1 MKQTFTYWLYVKTT
15 GSEPTVYL
23 SDIKWFNK
31 DKGEP
36 IGEYEVTHEVPSV
49 RELTPA
55 VVAQLKAERDEM
67 RAVANAAI
75 TEMDDRIA
83 SLLALENNNEA

>member
-1 MKQTFTYWLYVKTT
+1 MKKTFKYWLYVKTT

-36 IGEYEVTHEVPSV
+36 IAEYEVEHEVPSAKD
-49 RELTPA
+49 LTPT
-55 VVAQLKAERDEM
+55 VVAQLEAERDEM

-75 TEMDDRIA
+75 TEIDNKIA
-83 SLLALENNNEA
+83 SLLALENKS